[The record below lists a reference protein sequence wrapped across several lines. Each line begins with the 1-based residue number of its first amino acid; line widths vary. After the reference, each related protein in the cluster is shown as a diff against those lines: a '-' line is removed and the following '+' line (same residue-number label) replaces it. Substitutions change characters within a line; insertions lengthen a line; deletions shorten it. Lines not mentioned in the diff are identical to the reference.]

1 MPYKDENKLNYKL
14 ILYMLHGNVVDGGFV
29 EVKDKDKSSS
39 FLELSHSQMHATIC
53 GELHGSF

>member
-1 MPYKDENKLNYKL
+1 M
-14 ILYMLHGNVVDGGFV
+14 DGGFV